1 MLFWLSSIFVRPT
14 VSSYTAE
21 MIAELLFDNVVRR
34 GFIPEKIIT
43 ERDPKITKSS
53 SGKKDPVRTQA
64 SVGTMACVKPPWTAW
79 EGWKRARSKQPAC
92 AHHPRWVS
100 PASENAQMS
109 TFQERAY
116 GRRMASQEWQ
126 KSKPTCNEHS

>member
-1 MLFWLSSIFVRPT
+1 MLQTLDMVTVWHSRSVNAAHGAPT
-14 VSSYTAE
+14 
-21 MIAELLFDNVVRR
+21 
-34 GFIPEKIIT
+34 
-43 ERDPKITKSS
+43 

-64 SVGTMACVKPPWTAW
+64 SVGTVACVEPPWTAW

-92 AHHPRWVS
+92 AHYPRRVS
-100 PASENAQMS
+100 PASENVQMS